1 MLGLHPNRKEGTMT
15 HYRITT
21 LTYNATDERY
31 FDDVKA
37 LKRYAKSVIR
47 LGWSP
52 AIVRYDTQGFRKRV
66 TFPSLELFKFFQG
79 VSG

>member
-1 MLGLHPNRKEGTMT
+1 MT
-15 HYRITT
+15 YYRITT

-31 FDDVKA
+31 FDDKKA

-52 AIVRYDTQGFRKRV
+52 SIVRYDTQGFRKRV
-66 TFPSLELFKFFQG
+66 AFPSLELFKFFQG

>member
-1 MLGLHPNRKEGTMT
+1 MYKV
-15 HYRITT
+15 ITI
-21 LTYNATDERY
+21 TYSATDEKY
-31 FDDVKA
+31 FDDKKA
-37 LKRYAKSVIR
+37 LKRYARSVIR

-52 AIVRYDTQGFRKRV
+52 VVVAYDSQGFRKRV

>member
-1 MLGLHPNRKEGTMT
+1 MT
-15 HYRITT
+15 YYRITT

-37 LKRYAKSVIR
+37 LKRYAKSFIR

-52 AIVRYDTQGFRKRV
+52 SIVRYDSQGFRKSV
-66 TFPSLELFKFFQG
+66 TFPSLELFKFFRG
-79 VSG
+79 VDG